1 MSNQVIYMIM
11 GISIALMV
19 VMGIA
24 YYIISKKMQ
33 KTEYKKIQ
41 RLQKGT

>member
-33 KTEYKKIQ
+33 KSEYKKIQ
-41 RLQKGT
+41 TLIG